1 MAADY
6 KNSRA
11 AVNKSTPGWIWLL
24 VGFAL
29 GLVVA
34 LLVYLNG
41 QSALQGLQKSTF
53 LIPNEANPQPTQ
65 DQPTQDGQKEASS
78 SAPKRRFDFYTLLP
92 ELDVTVPET
101 PKPVQEVKVSPK
113 VTKQAKSRGYVLQV
127 GSFRKY
133 QDADS
138 LKARIALMGI
148 ESSIQTVHVNNSTW
162 HRVRVGPYT
171 DREQLNRIR
180 DSLRNN
186 NVKAILMMAKE

>member
-6 KNSRA
+6 KHSRA
-11 AVNKSTPGWIWLL
+11 AANKPTPGWVWLL

-41 QSALQGLQKSTF
+41 QSALQELQKAALFST
-53 LIPNEANPQPTQ
+53 NESNQQ
-65 DQPTQDGQKEASS
+65 QSQDGQNEASS

-92 ELDVTVPET
+92 EFEVAVPEESE
-101 PKPVQEVKVSPK
+101 PVPQVKVTPK
-113 VTKQAKSRGYVLQV
+113 VTKQPNALGYILQV

-133 QDADS
+133 QEADS
-138 LKARIALMGI
+138 LKAKLALMGV
-148 ESSIQTVHVNNSTW
+148 ESSIQTVRVNNGTW
-162 HRVRVGPYT
+162 HRVRVGPYR

-180 DSLRNN
+180 DRLRNN
-186 NVKAILMMAKE
+186 NVNAMLMMANE